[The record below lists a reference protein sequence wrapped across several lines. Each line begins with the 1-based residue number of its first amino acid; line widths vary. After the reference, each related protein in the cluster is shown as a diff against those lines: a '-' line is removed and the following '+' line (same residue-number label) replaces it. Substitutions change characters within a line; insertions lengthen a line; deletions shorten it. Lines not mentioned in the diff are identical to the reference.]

1 MAGSPAMTG
10 ALYIFFPIVGVLLLL
25 LGWALR
31 APGKGSRDKF
41 DLASL
46 EQSGRRHAT
55 YFALIRQA
63 SSPADMEFLARR
75 GSPGI
80 AARVRRQRRQVL
92 ILYLAQLRDDFQRLL
107 RLARAVAAL
116 SPAVGSRQEFER
128 LWLSLEFSWRYH
140 MIRIGIRYG
149 LLPIPQLNTLSQ
161 MVSQL
166 AVQMET
172 SMKEIGER
180 AALAVQIASSLD
192 GNGVDV
198 A

>member
-1 MAGSPAMTG
+1 MTSAVFIFSLMAIA
-10 ALYIFFPIVGVLLLL
+10 LLLL
-25 LGWALR
+25 LAWALR
-31 APGKGSRDKF
+31 APNKSSRGRF

-46 EQSGRRHAT
+46 EESGRRHAT

-63 SSPADMEFLARR
+63 SSPADMEFLVRR
-75 GSPGI
+75 GSPAI
-80 AARVRRQRRQVL
+80 TQRVRRERRGVAL
-92 ILYLAQLRDDFQRLL
+92 LYLAQLRDDFQRLL

-116 SPAVGSRQEFER
+116 SPAVGSRQELNR

-140 MIRIGIRYG
+140 LIRAGVYYG
-149 LLPIPQLNTLSQ
+149 FLPIPQLNTLSH

-166 AVQMET
+166 AVQMEN
-172 SMKEIGER
+172 SMKELGER
-180 AALAVQIASSLD
+180 AAMTVQIASSLD

>member
-1 MAGSPAMTG
+1 MTS
-10 ALYIFFPIVGVLLLL
+10 AVLIFSLVAIALLLL
-25 LGWALR
+25 LAWALR
-31 APGKGSRDKF
+31 APGKSSRGKF

-46 EQSGRRHAT
+46 EESGRRHAT

-63 SSPADMEFLARR
+63 SSPADMEYLARR

-80 AARVRRQRRQVL
+80 IERVRRDRRGVAL
-92 ILYLAQLRDDFQRLL
+92 LYLAQLRDDFQRLL

-116 SPAVGSRQEFER
+116 SPAVGSRQELNR
-128 LWLSLEFSWRYH
+128 LRLSLEFSWRYH
-140 MIRIGIRYG
+140 LIRAGVYYG
-149 LLPIPQLNTLSQ
+149 LLPIPQLNTLSH

-166 AVQMET
+166 AVQMEN
-172 SMKEIGER
+172 SMKELGER
-180 AALAVQIASSLD
+180 AAMAVQMASSLD

>member
-1 MAGSPAMTG
+1 MTG
-10 ALYIFFPIVGVLLLL
+10 AVFIFSLMAIALLLL
-25 LGWALR
+25 LAWALR
-31 APGKGSRDKF
+31 APRKSSRGKF

-46 EQSGRRHAT
+46 EESGRRHAT

-75 GSPGI
+75 GTPGL
-80 AARVRRQRRQVL
+80 AQRVRRERRGVAL
-92 ILYLAQLRDDFQRLL
+92 LYLAQLRDDFQRLL

-116 SPAVGSRQEFER
+116 SPAVGSRQELNR
-128 LWLSLEFSWRYH
+128 VWLSLQFSWRYH
-140 MIRIGIRYG
+140 MIRAGVYYG
-149 LLPIPQLNTLSQ
+149 LLPIPQLNTLSH

-166 AVQMET
+166 AVQMENA
-172 SMKEIGER
+172 MKELGER
-180 AALAVQIASSLD
+180 AAMAVQIASSLD

>member
-1 MAGSPAMTG
+1 MIATLFTFLFVVA
-10 ALYIFFPIVGVLLLL
+10 ALLVLLA
-25 LGWALR
+25 WALR
-31 APGKGSRDKF
+31 APAKSSRGKF

-46 EQSGRRHAT
+46 EESGRRHAT

-75 GSPGI
+75 GSPDI
-80 AARVRRQRRQVL
+80 VYRVRRERRRVTL
-92 ILYLAQLRDDFQRLL
+92 IYLAQLREDFQRLL

-116 SPAVGSRQEFER
+116 SPAVGSSQEVGR
-128 LWLSLEFSWRYH
+128 LWLSLKFAWRYH
-140 MIRIGIRYG
+140 LIRAGIYRG
-149 LLPIPQLNTLSQ
+149 LLPIPQLNTLSHI
-161 MVSQL
+161 VSLL

-172 SMKEIGER
+172 SLKELGER
-180 AALAVQIASSLD
+180 AAMAVQIASSID

>member
-1 MAGSPAMTG
+1 MTSAVFIFSMMAIA
-10 ALYIFFPIVGVLLLL
+10 LLLL
-25 LGWALR
+25 LAWALR
-31 APGKGSRDKF
+31 APGKSSRGKF

-46 EQSGRRHAT
+46 EESGRRHAT

-63 SSPADMEFLARR
+63 SSPADMEYLARR

-80 AARVRRQRRQVL
+80 AQRVRRERRGVAL
-92 ILYLAQLRDDFQRLL
+92 LYLAQLRDDFQRLL

-116 SPAVGSRQEFER
+116 SPAVGSRQELNR

-140 MIRIGIRYG
+140 MIRAGVYYG
-149 LLPIPQLNTLSQ
+149 FLPIPQLNTLSH

-166 AVQMET
+166 AVQMENA
-172 SMKEIGER
+172 MKELGER
-180 AALAVQIASSLD
+180 AAMAVQIASSLD